1 MLTKNSFIK
10 DPVEPKDQIGENDTF
25 SVKLVNHKKR
35 KIAFP
40 PGSAKAQIQ
49 ENTVDKKKYV
59 NLERDSTGFYLF
71 IYPVFID
78 FTYSFLSFYS
88 AVSLLSANSR

>member
-1 MLTKNSFIK
+1 V
-10 DPVEPKDQIGENDTF
+10 DPKDQIGENDTF

-35 KIAFP
+35 KIVFP

-59 NLERDSTGFYLF
+59 VNR
-71 IYPVFID
+71 
-78 FTYSFLSFYS
+78 
-88 AVSLLSANSR
+88 VSRSSNVPQSLVS